1 MLWSVIPYYNLVS
14 CGGSSN
20 KKVAATGKGEDG
32 IIVQS
37 EDDDVHFS
45 CFAKGKYSTDKC
57 DANKQVVAFFA
68 IRV

>member
-1 MLWSVIPYYNLVS
+1 MLWSVIRYYNLVS

-20 KKVAATGKGEDG
+20 KNVAATGKGEDG

-45 CFAKGKYSTDKC
+45 CFAKGKYSTDKF
-57 DANKQVVAFFA
+57 N
-68 IRV
+68 